1 MFEKMFENVSVQM
14 FEKCDSSNIQ
24 QKWMVAS
31 FTNFTAKFGIV
42 FVTGK
47 HFFLEVYFQANRK
60 SISSSKN
67 RY

>member
-47 HFFLEVYFQANRK
+47 HFFLEVLL
-60 SISSSKN
+60 SSQQKEHKFF
-67 RY
+67 